1 MKEILIVSNPYEESV
16 NCVSFYLKEDGF
28 CYEITEGKIA
38 YNRYTKKI
46 FSINVAEI
54 VNQLAKSFCTSTE
67 GISIEYE
74 GTEDDFTSLN
84 DYCNSPIFK
93 DFCKKEN
100 LCSEIIVKKSDKS
113 LLNARDVFPEI
124 KKIFESDI
132 KTIVDEMKDDE
143 SLMDLLKSYNEVTQ
157 EDIPICL
164 VGNYSTGKSSFIN
177 ALIGYEVLPSSD
189 KKMTSRIHKISA
201 SQQEDTATISFDY
214 NSGIAVTTV
223 EIIIR
228 EGTESIVTGLN
239 SDDPLYIFIKKAVD
253 QKKTT
258 EEKKAD
264 DASDYYSIYK
274 RISEL
279 LPKINSAKDEEID
292 SLKDNISIIINIS
305 VPFNKNG
312 VLGVTG
318 KKYTIIDTP
327 GSNSDVEGSDEQGV
341 LKQSM
346 ESLSNGLPIY
356 IAKNDQFQS
365 QDNTKLCEDI
375 LSMPELDSRFTMI
388 VINCA
393 DSITCDELKSKNDE
407 DIKDFPVPRKLYS
420 TGVYYTSSVMG
431 LGSKNLDAK
440 GKPCFE
446 NKSYY
451 EIWRKNILDFKDD
464 SEEDCYKEL
473 YRYNIMPE
481 YSKILS
487 NCESAVLSQAN
498 CESAVLSQA
507 KKVYANSGLYCI
519 EKEIERFAEKYSA
532 YNKCRQAKIF
542 IDKSLDRAE
551 NYLNKKLAQLEDKE
565 KQMEAEITNQNEFVI
580 ASLDTDCKNAQEE
593 SSNSYKE
600 LLNID
605 YNHAVELIPNFD
617 TIRNNLLA
625 IDEENKEKHNDE
637 LGTEQILRDHEEKN
651 SILNDNLHKEV
662 NVSQLPSALK
672 SLFVS
677 VTDTIRTYKNYSD
690 TNKLS
695 GQRASEDT
703 INYAN
708 NEYIECHKKCI
719 KLITDSSDAFWIRAS
734 MNTKDKI
741 MKTVSGTQLLDDA
754 KREKLRQYIFDYNIP
769 DFSEKSNIF
778 TATKYKNLF
787 DVRLNI
793 DSLASDFSVK
803 MKLELSDDIRK
814 LEQYYRK
821 EFNEWVQI
829 LVKNIKDCIPD
840 LNEKILR
847 LNSEVSVLRI
857 EKTRAEYNRDML
869 KTSSDKI
876 AEKLSWHTTET

>member
-1 MKEILIVSNPYEESV
+1 MKEIQIVSNPYEETG

-28 CYEITEGKIA
+28 YYEITEGKIA
-38 YNRYTKKI
+38 YNRYTKKF
-46 FSINVAEI
+46 FSINVAET
-54 VNQLAKSFCTSTE
+54 VNQLAKSFCTATE

-74 GTEDDFTSLN
+74 GTEDDFSSLN
-84 DYCNSPIFK
+84 DYCNSPFFK
-93 DFCKKEN
+93 EFCEKEN
-100 LCSEIIVKKSDKS
+100 LCSEITVKKSNRS

-124 KKIFESDI
+124 KKIFERDI
-132 KTIVDEMKDDE
+132 KTIVDEMKDDDG
-143 SLMDLLKSYNEVTQ
+143 LMDMLKSYNEVTQ

-177 ALIGYEVLPSSD
+177 ALIGYEILPSSD

-201 SQQEDTATISFDY
+201 SRQEDTAAISFDY

-228 EGTESIVTGLN
+228 DGVGSIINGLN

-253 QKKTT
+253 QKKPDDQ
-258 EEKKAD
+258 KKD
-264 DASDYYSIYK
+264 GESEYYSIYK

-292 SLKDNISIIINIS
+292 PIKDNISTVINIS

-312 VLGVTG
+312 VLGLTG

-346 ESLSNGLPIY
+346 ESLSNGLPVY

-393 DSITCDELKSKNDE
+393 DSITFNELKSKNDD

-420 TGVYYTSSVMG
+420 TGIYYTSSVMG
-431 LGSKNLDAK
+431 LGSKNLNEK
-440 GKPCFE
+440 GKPYFE
-446 NKSYY
+446 NKSYN
-451 EIWRKNILDFKDD
+451 EVWRKNITDFTDD
-464 SEEDCYKEL
+464 SDEDYYKEL

-487 NCESAVLSQAN
+487 DYESSEL
-498 CESAVLSQA
+498 A
-507 KKVYANSGLYCI
+507 KVNKVYANSGLYCI

-551 NYLNKKLAQLEDKE
+551 NYLNKKLAQLEEKE
-565 KQMEAEITNQNEFVI
+565 KQMEAEIINQNEFVI

-593 SSNSYKE
+593 SGSSYKE
-600 LLNID
+600 LLNAEYARVTEQIPD
-605 YNHAVELIPNFD
+605 YE
-617 TIRNNLLA
+617 TIKSNLSA

-637 LGTEQILRDHEEKN
+637 LGTEEILKDLEERN
-651 SILNDNLHKEV
+651 SIVKDNWHKQASLSSV
-662 NVSQLPSALK
+662 K
-672 SLFVS
+672 SLCVS
-677 VTDTIRTYKNYSD
+677 VVDTIRTRINYSAN
-690 TNKLS
+690 NKLA

-708 NEYIECHKKCI
+708 NEYIEYHKKY
-719 KLITDSSDAFWIRAS
+719 LNQITDSSNAFWIKAS
-734 MNTKDKI
+734 MNTKDNI
-741 MKTVSGTQLLDDA
+741 MKTVSGTQLLNEE
-754 KREKLRQYIFDYNIP
+754 KREKLRQYIFEYDIP
-769 DFSEKSNIF
+769 DFEEKSKIF
-778 TATKYKNLF
+778 KTTKYKNLF

-793 DSLASDFSVK
+793 DSLAADFSVK
-803 MKLELSDDIRK
+803 MKSELSDDIMK
-814 LEQYYRK
+814 LEQYYKK
-821 EFNEWVQI
+821 EFNKWIQK
-829 LVKNIKDCIPD
+829 LVKDIKDSIPD

-847 LNSEVSVLRI
+847 LNSEVIVLRN
-857 EKTRAEYNRDML
+857 EKNKAEDNRDML
-869 KTSSDKI
+869 KVSADKI
-876 AEKLSWHTTET
+876 AEKLSWQTSES